1 MCTPADEAFL
11 KQCIA
16 TLQTKPRS
24 ECTERAPGEFFLEA
38 GVRFTRKLSLRE
50 VMALCIVA
58 RDCHSANYEIMFAK
72 VGEIRGG
79 TTLFVTLKH
88 K

>member
-11 KQCIA
+11 KQSLA
-16 TLQTKPRS
+16 ALQTKPRS

-38 GVRFTRKLSLRE
+38 GVRFTRKLSMSE
-50 VMALCIVA
+50 VMALCAVA
-58 RDCHSANYEIMFAK
+58 GKSNSANYDVMFAK
-72 VGEIRGG
+72 IGEIRGG